1 MRGKITVGDV
11 TLLVLLASFW
21 GSAFLFIKVAV
32 AEIPPMSLAAGRVAL
47 GAVILYGVLRLR
59 GQRLPLRLRLWGR
72 AALVGLSGTV
82 MPFFLI
88 GWGQQSV
95 DSALT
100 AICMATVP
108 LFTLPLA
115 HFLTHDE
122 RLSAA
127 KIIGVVIGFS
137 GVVLLTLEGSGQSA
151 GSPANATFAGLVA
164 ILTAAFGYALSG
176 IIIHRLP
183 DKDPLVTGTMILTSG
198 AVILLILAI
207 MTDAPWTLRPG
218 RDALLSLIVIG
229 VFPTALATIIL
240 IRLIARAGATF
251 VSLNNY
257 LVPVVGIA
265 CGVIWLDETVGLVAL
280 LAFALIL
287 AGVFLTGRR
296 KHTCPKDQS

>member
-1 MRGKITVGDV
+1 MRGKITAGDV
-11 TLLVLLASFW
+11 ILLVLLATFW

-32 AEIPPMSLAAGRVAL
+32 AEIPPMTLAAGRVAL
-47 GAVILYGVLRLR
+47 GALILYAVMRWR
-59 GQRLPLRLRLWGR
+59 GARLPLSPQLWIG
-72 AALVGLSGTV
+72 ATVVGLSGTV

-115 HFLTHDE
+115 HVLTHDE
-122 RLSAA
+122 RLSVA
-127 KIIGVVIGFS
+127 KVIGVMIGFS
-137 GVVLLTLEGSGQSA
+137 GVVLLMLEGSGQSS
-151 GSPANATFAGLVA
+151 GGPVNATLTGLIA
-164 ILTAAFGYALSG
+164 ILAAAFGYALSG

-183 DKDPLVTGTMILTSG
+183 EKDPLVTGTMILTSG
-198 AVILLILAI
+198 AVILLILAAL
-207 MTDAPWTLRPG
+207 TDAPWTLRPG
-218 RDALLSLIVIG
+218 ADALLSLLVIG

-265 CGVIWLDETVGLVAL
+265 CGVIWLDETVGVSAL

-287 AGVFLTGRR
+287 GGVFLTGKSKRT
-296 KHTCPKDQS
+296 HAKDQT